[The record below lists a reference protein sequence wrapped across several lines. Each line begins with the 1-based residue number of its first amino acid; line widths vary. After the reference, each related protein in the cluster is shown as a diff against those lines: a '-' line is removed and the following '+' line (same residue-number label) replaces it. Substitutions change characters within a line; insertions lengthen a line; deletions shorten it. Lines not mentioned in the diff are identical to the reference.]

1 MTESTVDVIDFGFIR
16 IRGLL
21 RDLVLY
27 SIAKLGK
34 AHGYAIRSFLSEA
47 LKIYVPSSGVLYPT
61 LHELEEQGFVKS
73 FVEGRRKVYTLTEKG
88 SEYISSRISEIEKTV
103 ARIRRAVEIA
113 EYIGLKEL
121 LEILKELWELGIEPP
136 KNVIDAVRDRVR
148 EINSILR
155 AVLKSSNP

>member
-1 MTESTVDVIDFGFIR
+1 
-16 IRGLL
+16 LL
-21 RDLVLY
+21 RGGEK
-27 SIAKLGK
+27 SIHL
-34 AHGYAIRSFLSEA
+34 
-47 LKIYVPSSGVLYPT
+47 LK
-61 LHELEEQGFVKS
+61 
-73 FVEGRRKVYTLTEKG
+73 KG

-121 LEILKELWELGIEPP
+121 LDILKELWELGIEPP

-155 AVLKSSNP
+155 AMLKSSSP